1 MNKLKTFYKD
11 LESAKEQFSEPD
23 LPFVKTILACCLV
36 SHRYPANALKHIQ
49 QVVNREYDHICGLTF
64 TSKSDEPFTYKW
76 IADGLSQFVKKEK
89 GIIVDNWLTELKDTN
104 RQDLIIDNIVE
115 TEAERLALVNKY
127 AQQGYT
133 HQVYCNN
140 LDDVFSPRRSLQFV
154 VIGKLTAADVKEIST
169 GVTMFNFSDDQT
181 IAEITDF
188 MNAVYMQELLKQWAY
203 KNRAIVHP
211 DLLFYWESK
220 TEEVRELKPV
230 DKSALKRTLYP
241 FQDVGVDMCTAFK
254 KTLLADDMGLGKTT
268 QAVATIHINN
278 AWPCLFVVPSS
289 VLYNWVDEIKKVSG
303 KNAIILD
310 NKCVD
315 RYDEAQAIVIT
326 YNTAEAMGIYAHEFH
341 SIVVDESHNVKDKGT
356 KRYKAILNLA
366 MGKEWRLLLSGTPIL
381 NKTAELIPQLTILG
395 YLNESTA
402 TVFKREYCQNKPNI
416 YALQALN
423 TKLRNMCMVKR
434 NKAEVDIQ
442 LPPVTRTIIDTD
454 ITNRKQYNL
463 ILQDLAKYLETIKK
477 MDPVQ
482 VTKSMR
488 AEALIRTNYL
498 KKTAAEGYR
507 EQIVEFCKNALES
520 GQSIMVFCTTHTA
533 MDYYQKALDTPFRID
548 GTVSA
553 MKRHQLTEAYQNLK
567 NPAAFIISIRAGG
580 IGITLTKADYAIHA
594 EKDWV
599 PLYHDQA
606 TSRTHRIGRKEH
618 VNEYFFVGRDTIDS
632 RIMEI
637 MEEKR
642 MIAEVGTGSSDI
654 AATVTTSVF
663 KDVMKREF
671 DYDTTNDIG
680 VEEDLPA
687 SA

>member
-1 MNKLKTFYKD
+1 MSKIKKFYED
-11 LESAKEQFSEPD
+11 LDKAKEMFTEKE
-23 LPFVKTILACCLV
+23 LPFIKTILACCV
-36 SHRYPANALKHIQ
+36 VAHRYPNNALKYIQ
-49 QVVNREYDHICGLTF
+49 QVANREYDHICGLTF
-64 TSKSDEPFTYKW
+64 VSTKTDPFTYQW
-76 IADGLSQFVKKEK
+76 IADSLSKFVKKEK
-89 GIIVDNWLTELKDTN
+89 GILVENWLTELRDTN
-104 RQDLIIDNIVE
+104 KQDLIIGDIID
-115 TEAERLALVNKY
+115 TESERLALVNKY

-133 HQVYCNN
+133 HQVYCHN
-140 LDDVFSPRRSLQFV
+140 LDDIFNPRRSLQFV

-169 GVTMFNFSDDQT
+169 GITMFNFSDDQT

-188 MNAVYMQELLKQWAY
+188 MNGVYMQELLKQWAY

-211 DLLFYWESK
+211 DLLFYWESIKETK
-220 TEEVRELKPV
+220 TEVV
-230 DKSALKRTLYP
+230 AIDKSSLKRQLYP

-268 QAVATIHINN
+268 QAIATIHLNK

-289 VLYNWVDEIKKVSG
+289 VIYNWVKEIKEVSG

-326 YNTAEAMGIYAHEFH
+326 YNTAEAMGIYADEFR
-341 SIVVDESHNVKDKGT
+341 SIVVDESHNVKDKNT

-395 YLNESTA
+395 YLNESTS
-402 TVFKREYCQNKPNI
+402 TVFKREYCSNKPNI

-477 MDPVQ
+477 LDPVQ

-553 MKRHQLTEAYQNLK
+553 LKRQQLTDAYQNLK
-567 NPAAFIISIRAGG
+567 DPAAFIISIRAGG

-606 TSRTHRIGRKEH
+606 TSRTHRIGRTEH